1 MVKWFYSSRL
11 AKWIT
16 PLGTCHTI
24 TLGCFVLT
32 EKAENEVSER
42 LRLHETTH
50 AVQFFELLIVGLVI
64 FVVLACLGC
73 SWWWLLPCSM
83 LFYVWYLL
91 EWFVRFVVALCDGVK
106 NKDWEIGYKNT
117 VFEEEAIDVSENGA
131 KHKPFGFVRYY
142 WVQVNK

>member
-1 MVKWFYSSRL
+1 MVKWFYNSRL
-11 AKWIT
+11 AKWLT

-91 EWFVRFVVALCDGVK
+91 EWLVRLI
-106 NKDWEIGYKNT
+106 KDRDWHTAYKGLA
-117 VFEEEAIDVSENGA
+117 FEREAIDVSENGA

-142 WVQVNK
+142 WLQVNK